1 VEHRLAALRG
11 GGHTKRERHV
21 AKEGKL
27 TPNQRLLD
35 LIRKPAGTGDAPGQ
49 SARTPAG
56 LSLKTPRVRLFSF
69 GKPVHVGV
77 DISPT
82 QLVCTKVR
90 GQDIGFEVLGTSIVP
105 VPQGVEPGSEDFV
118 ALLRRTLSSL
128 CGSGPVP
135 QIWAAAQ
142 SSRANLQFV
151 TIPKVASRQVDN
163 AVFWTA
169 KKEMAFDE
177 AGVVFDF
184 ERRSELAEKGV
195 TKLGAMA
202 YTAPRDAVNT
212 LRRDFIKAGFPLAG
226 LTLEPFGHQNLF
238 RRRITPSGE
247 GAVANL
253 HVGQNWSRLEIFSN
267 GSLMFMRVIKTSM
280 SGMEQA
286 VLESLDARQAGILAE
301 TLALAPEK
309 PGSAASPHEDA
320 LPKTAEG
327 LDLTPSGETVIDLD
341 GAGVG
346 EMKLVLELDLDPT
359 PQQAPPKPVAAP
371 PRPKVTMAQVREI
384 FRAIIFEC
392 ETMDTCHPGYG
403 LLPEDVMEML
413 EPVASRLVR
422 QVEMTLKHYRESLGF
437 EAVTHVT
444 VSGLLGAS
452 KLFVQYIGEQLGLP
466 CTVLDPLGGRPLQ
479 GRTVSGPSTPST
491 VYTQALG
498 LAFSD
503 AAATPNLLFTYREKA
518 AAHASRNL
526 EQWTLV
532 GVAVVLAV
540 MAFIAFQAFSTR
552 LSLSREY
559 ETLSKQLAAFTPDTD
574 IAVLERKTAALKAK
588 REAVRTFV
596 AHNRGVGIFGEALAL
611 APDGV
616 KVGTLTAEVGPAAR
630 PDEAGQ
636 AAKAGVKPASRLVL
650 EGMII
655 GDSRLF
661 EALLVSYVVALEG
674 SPLFED
680 VSVKKSEIETRDGGG
695 TGLRFVI
702 ALSLSEK

>member
-1 VEHRLAALRG
+1 MRG
-11 GGHTKRERHV
+11 GQNRWERHV

-35 LIRKPAGTGDAPGQ
+35 LIRKPAGIGDAQGP
-49 SARTPAG
+49 SPRTPAG
-56 LSLKTPRVRLFSF
+56 LSRTAPRVRLLSF
-69 GKPVHVGV
+69 AKPVHVGV

-82 QLVCTKVR
+82 QLVCVKVR
-90 GQDIGFEVLGTSIVP
+90 GQDAGFEVLKTSIVS
-105 VPQGVEPGSEDFV
+105 VPQGVEPGSEDFA
-118 ALLRRTLSSL
+118 ALLRRSLSDL

-135 QIWAAAQ
+135 CIWAAAQ
-142 SSRANLQFV
+142 SARANLQFV

-195 TKLGAMA
+195 TKIGAMA
-202 YTAPRDAVNT
+202 FTAPRDAVNI

-238 RRRITPSGE
+238 RRRIVPTGT

-253 HVGQNWSRLEIFSN
+253 HVGQNWSRLEIYSN
-267 GSLMFMRVIKTSM
+267 GNLMFMRVIKTSM

-286 VLESLDARQAGILAE
+286 VLEALNARETGQGESFAATPRPDESAQTTQAVEL
-301 TLALAPEK
+301 
-309 PGSAASPHEDA
+309 SF
-320 LPKTAEG
+320 
-327 LDLTPSGETVIDLD
+327 SGEKVIDLD
-341 GAGVG
+341 GAGSG
-346 EMKLVLELDLDPT
+346 EMNLVLELDPEPT
-359 PQQAPPKPVAAP
+359 PQPAAPLPVAAP
-371 PRPKVTMAQVREI
+371 SRPKATLGQVREL
-384 FRAIIFEC
+384 FHTIIFDC
-392 ETMDTCHPGYG
+392 ESMDACHPGG
-403 LLPEDVMEML
+403 DLRPEDVMDML

-452 KLFVQYIGEQLGLP
+452 RLFVQYIGEQLGLP
-466 CTVLDPLGGRPLQ
+466 CAVLDPLGGR
-479 GRTVSGPSTPST
+479 RHNGPVAFDKVAPST
-491 VYTQALG
+491 VYSQALG

-503 AAATPNLLFTYREKA
+503 AAVTPNLLFTYREKA
-518 AAHASRNL
+518 AARASRNL

-532 GVAVVLAV
+532 GLAVVLAV
-540 MAFIAFQAFSTR
+540 MAFVAFQALSTR
-552 LSLSREY
+552 LGLSREY
-559 ETLSKQLAAFTPDTD
+559 EALSGQLAAFNPETD
-574 IAVLERKTAALKAK
+574 VAVLERRTAALKAK
-588 REAVRTFV
+588 RQAVRDFV
-596 AHNRGVGIFGEALAL
+596 AYNRGVGVFGEALAL
-611 APDGV
+611 APENV
-616 KVGTLTAEVGPAAR
+616 KIGTLTAEVGPAPR
-630 PDEAGQ
+630 PKETGPAPGP
-636 AAKAGVKPASRLVL
+636 AAKEGAKPASRLVL
-650 EGMII
+650 EGMIT

-661 EALLVSYVVALEG
+661 EALLVSYVVALES

-680 VSVKKSEIETRDGGG
+680 VSVKKNEIEARDGGG